1 MHAST
6 VLLWLAPSL
15 ALARI
20 HLDVHAAAA
29 RQLHFDT
36 PDQHRMPVATQP
48 RTALALG
55 RGAARPA
62 AAAAAANP
70 SVVVHVVDPASP
82 STSFVTAPHVQAS
95 QAAARDPASQPPSAE
110 FDDEDEEE
118 EAGSDSPNFGR
129 ACDYSN
135 GGAFQSCGDYFD
147 EAAGLDHGLFCS
159 PANICAGKNAVCGAS
174 EACNQGE
181 QALSRQPRSP
191 RIRLLTR
198 AFDRPDLRP
207 RSPPLRRTDRQA
219 PRHRNRP
226 PGLSPRV
233 RRRKVSPRCR
243 SVPDRPRRLRV
254 RACRDGR
261 PGVRRVPVPRREGL
275 LPDRARARDELSP
288 GRLRSP

>member
-6 VLLWLAPSL
+6 VLVWLAPSL

-174 EACNQGE
+174 EACNQGLICDLE
-181 QALSRQPRSP
+181 VHRCVEPTAKLLGIETARRASRRESAAA
-191 RIRLLTR
+191 RC
-198 AFDRPDLRP
+198 
-207 RSPPLRRTDRQA
+207 PLGAEACPTGRGGFECVHVETDDQECGA
-219 PRHRNRP
+219 
-226 PGLSPRV
+226 
-233 RRRKVSPRCR
+233 CR
-243 SVPDRPRRLRV
+243 SLGGRDCSRIEHALATSCRRGGCVVHACLEGYVPSED
-254 RACRDGR
+254 ASECI
-261 PGVRRVPVPRREGL
+261 
-275 LPDRARARDELSP
+275 
-288 GRLRSP
+288 